1 MLTAP
6 AANRRIQWNSLSDD
20 LQLALA
26 EQALQRAAAT
36 IAGRAECL
44 TAEMEAGAL
53 ADQGGPEALRL
64 LAAVLRATDQIGQ
77 DTQRH

>member
-1 MLTAP
+1 MLTAH
-6 AANRRIQWNSLSDD
+6 AADHRVQWNNLPDD

-44 TAEMEAGAL
+44 AAEMEAGAL

-64 LAAVLRATDQIGQ
+64 LAAVLRATNPPDQ

>member
-1 MLTAP
+1 MLIAQ
-6 AANRRIQWNSLSDD
+6 AADRRVQWNSLPDD

-36 IAGRAECL
+36 IAGQAECL
-44 TAEMEAGAL
+44 ASEMEDGAL

-64 LAAVLRATDQIGQ
+64 LAAVLRATNRGGL